1 MPQSRRP
8 STSPVFAYSDGMRP
22 ATETCRRI
30 LIVEDDYFV
39 GALLEQHL
47 RDAGFHVVGVA
58 MTADEA
64 VRFAER
70 ERPDLAVMDVR
81 LAGVRDGIDAAIELR
96 SRYNVPSLFATAHG
110 DLATQTRAEKARPAG
125 WLTKPYSAQLA
136 VATIRKILDQPI

>member
-1 MPQSRRP
+1 MPRGWQR
-8 STSPVFAYSDGMRP
+8 STSPVFASSDGMRS
-22 ATETCRRI
+22 AVATCRRI

-47 RDAGFHVVGVA
+47 RDAGFQVIGIA

-81 LAGVRDGIDAAIELR
+81 LAGGRDGIDAAIELR
-96 SRYNVPSLFATAHG
+96 SRYNIPSLFATAHG
-110 DLATQTRAEKARPAG
+110 DAATQTRAEKARPAG

-136 VATIRKILDQPI
+136 VATIRKILDQRI